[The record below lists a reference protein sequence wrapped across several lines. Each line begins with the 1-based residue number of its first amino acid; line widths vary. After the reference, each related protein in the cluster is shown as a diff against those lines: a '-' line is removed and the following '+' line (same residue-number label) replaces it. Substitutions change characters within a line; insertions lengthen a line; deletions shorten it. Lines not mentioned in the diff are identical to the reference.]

1 MIAFDL
7 AVLMSMD
14 FQEKQKI
21 LAEILELM
29 IGKYLLLLIKL
40 SAWRSQLCGLCLRS
54 RPIILCGS
62 WTLIQDH
69 IFLSAVQG
77 MIFIGA
83 PEHFACL
90 WLFRKTSIIFHLWLS
105 FSTSSHRDVQGRI
118 SLGLGNLLCNLSEVP
133 WEEMWIRFGGIEM
146 NI

>member
-62 WTLIQDH
+62 
-69 IFLSAVQG
+69 
-77 MIFIGA
+77 
-83 PEHFACL
+83 
-90 WLFRKTSIIFHLWLS
+90 
-105 FSTSSHRDVQGRI
+105 
-118 SLGLGNLLCNLSEVP
+118 
-133 WEEMWIRFGGIEM
+133 
-146 NI
+146 